1 MARSR
6 KKTPCCHCAGHDG
19 SWKRIY
25 NRKLRR
31 NPIDYDEGVS
41 SVQDGNA
48 YKRVNESWEISDLK
62 ETHLAFEEYLPGCFD
77 SEEERRDNY
86 EKFFIRK

>member
-25 NRKLRR
+25 NRRVRR
-31 NPIDYDEGVS
+31 NPIDFREGVS
-41 SVQDGNA
+41 SVQDGSA
-48 YKRVNESWEISDLK
+48 YRRMNESWEISDLK
-62 ETHLAFEEYLPGCFD
+62 VTHLTYGEYVGG
-77 SEEERRDNY
+77 SEEDSRDDY
-86 EKFFIRK
+86 DRSFIRK